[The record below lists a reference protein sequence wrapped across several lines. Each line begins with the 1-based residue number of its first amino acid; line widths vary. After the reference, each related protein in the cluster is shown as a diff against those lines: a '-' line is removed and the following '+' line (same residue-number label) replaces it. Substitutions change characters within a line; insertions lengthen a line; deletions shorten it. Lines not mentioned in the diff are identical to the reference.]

1 METLIVIC
9 LIIVI
14 LLLLKDKV
22 VINKTVR
29 REVKPEH
36 HRPDLPDIMGLP
48 KPVER
53 HTLPLNAT
61 KSQAGGRDGI
71 ADNFGTE
78 TYGIGLGLENPQIE
92 GEPDEV
98 FGSMSDFENEED
110 EWDEYGF
117 EDSGNEFATGVTFD
131 ELTTVVTWLEQEA
144 PEPALQQKTVGIVQR
159 LQGTELFG
167 LLENSMEGASRKIA
181 ELLDKSLSAGTDFS
195 SPDLRKS
202 DLEDFDIGEF
212 VGSI

>member
-1 METLIVIC
+1 METLIVTC

-14 LLLLKDKV
+14 ILLLKDKV

-29 REVKPEH
+29 KETKLENQ
-36 HRPDLPDIMGLP
+36 RPNLPDIMGLP

-53 HTLPLNAT
+53 QTLPISAT
-61 KSQAGGRDGI
+61 KSQSGEGDGI

-117 EDSGNEFATGVTFD
+117 EDSDNEFATGVTFD
-131 ELTTVVTWLEQEA
+131 ELTTVGAWLEQDA
-144 PEPALQQKTVGIVQR
+144 PEPALQQKAVDIVQR
-159 LQGTELFG
+159 LQGTELLS
-167 LLENSMEGASRKIA
+167 LLESSMEGASRKIA
-181 ELLDKSLSAGTDFS
+181 KLLDKSLSAGTDFS

-212 VGSI
+212 V

>member
-14 LLLLKDKV
+14 ILLLKDKV
-22 VINKTVR
+22 VFNKTVR
-29 REVKPEH
+29 KEIKPEKKSS
-36 HRPDLPDIMGLP
+36 DLPDIMGLP
-48 KPVER
+48 KTVER
-53 HTLPLNAT
+53 QTLPMSAT
-61 KSQAGGRDGI
+61 KSQSGERDGI

-78 TYGIGLGLENPQIE
+78 TYRIGFGLENPQIE

-117 EDSGNEFATGVTFD
+117 EDSDNEFATGVTFD
-131 ELTTVVTWLEQEA
+131 ELTTVGAWLEQEV
-144 PEPALQQKTVGIVQR
+144 PEPALQQKAVDIVQR

-212 VGSI
+212 V

>member
-14 LLLLKDKV
+14 ILLLKDKV
-22 VINKTVR
+22 VIHKTVR
-29 REVKPEH
+29 REVKQEH

-61 KSQAGGRDGI
+61 KSQSGERDGI

-110 EWDEYGF
+110 EWDEYDGR
-117 EDSGNEFATGVTFD
+117 GGM
-131 ELTTVVTWLEQEA
+131 
-144 PEPALQQKTVGIVQR
+144 VGAR
-159 LQGTELFG
+159 Y
-167 LLENSMEGASRKIA
+167 A
-181 ELLDKSLSAGTDFS
+181 
-195 SPDLRKS
+195 
-202 DLEDFDIGEF
+202 
-212 VGSI
+212 

>member
-14 LLLLKDKV
+14 ILLLKDKV

-29 REVKPEH
+29 RETKPEKQ
-36 HRPDLPDIMGLP
+36 RPDLPDIMGLP

-53 HTLPLNAT
+53 HSLPMSAT
-61 KSQAGGRDGI
+61 KSQSGERDRI
-71 ADNFGTE
+71 ADNFDAE
-78 TYGIGLGLENPQIE
+78 TYGRGLGLEKPQIE

-110 EWDEYGF
+110 DWDEYGF
-117 EDSGNEFATGVTFD
+117 DDGDNEFATGVTFD
-131 ELTTVVTWLEQEA
+131 ELTTVGAWLEQDTL
-144 PEPALQQKTVGIVQR
+144 EPALQKKAVDIVQR
-159 LQGTELFG
+159 LQGTELLS
-167 LLENSMEGASRKIA
+167 LLENSMDGASRKVA

-195 SPDLRKS
+195 SPNLRKS

-212 VGSI
+212 V

>member
-14 LLLLKDKV
+14 ILLLKDKV
-22 VINKTVR
+22 IINKTVR
-29 REVKPEH
+29 REVKREKPSLE
-36 HRPDLPDIMGLP
+36 LPDIMGLP
-48 KPVER
+48 RHVER
-53 HTLPLNAT
+53 QALPKRAA
-61 KSQAGGRDGI
+61 KSQSGEDGGI

-78 TYGIGLGLENPQIE
+78 TSGIGVGLENPQIE

-98 FGSMSDFENEED
+98 LGNMSGFENEED

-117 EDSGNEFATGVTFD
+117 EDSDNEFATGVTFD
-131 ELTTVVTWLEQEA
+131 ELMTVGAWLEQDA
-144 PEPALQQKTVGIVQR
+144 LEPAQQQKAVDIVQR

-167 LLENSMEGASRKIA
+167 LLENSMGGASQRVA
-181 ELLDKSLSAGTDFS
+181 ELLDRSLSTGTDFS

-202 DLEDFDIGEF
+202 DFEDFDIGEF
-212 VGSI
+212 V

>member
-14 LLLLKDKV
+14 ILLLKDKV
-22 VINKTVR
+22 IINKTVR
-29 REVKPEH
+29 MEDKQEKPSPE
-36 HRPDLPDIMGLP
+36 LPDIMGHPRAAQRQALP
-48 KPVER
+48 KR
-53 HTLPLNAT
+53 AT
-61 KSQAGGRDGI
+61 KSQSGEDDGI

-78 TYGIGLGLENPQIE
+78 TYGIGVGLENPQIE

-98 FGSMSDFENEED
+98 LGNMSGFENEED

-117 EDSGNEFATGVTFD
+117 EDSDNEFATGVTFD
-131 ELTTVVTWLEQEA
+131 DLMTVGAWLEQDTL
-144 PEPALQQKTVGIVQR
+144 EPAQQQKAVDIVQR

-167 LLENSMEGASRKIA
+167 LLENSIGGASQRVA
-181 ELLDKSLSAGTDFS
+181 ELLDRSLSTGTDFS

-202 DLEDFDIGEF
+202 DSEDFDIGEF
-212 VGSI
+212 V

>member
-14 LLLLKDKV
+14 ILLLKDKV

-29 REVKPEH
+29 REIKPEKQ
-36 HRPDLPDIMGLP
+36 RPDLPDIMGLP

-53 HTLPLNAT
+53 HTLPMNAT
-61 KSQAGGRDGI
+61 KCQSGERDGI
-71 ADNFGTE
+71 ADNFDAE
-78 TYGIGLGLENPQIE
+78 AYGIGLGLENPQIE

-117 EDSGNEFATGVTFD
+117 EDSDNEFATGVTFD
-131 ELTTVVTWLEQEA
+131 ELTTVGTWLEQDTL
-144 PEPALQQKTVGIVQR
+144 EPALQKKAVDIVQR
-159 LQGTELFG
+159 LQGTELLS

-181 ELLDKSLSAGTDFS
+181 ALLDKRLPTGTDFS
-195 SPDLRKS
+195 SSDLRNK
-202 DLEDFDIGEF
+202 DFEGFDIGEF
-212 VGSI
+212 V

>member
-14 LLLLKDKV
+14 ILLLKDKV
-22 VINKTVR
+22 VIHKNVR
-29 REVKPEH
+29 REIKPEKKS
-36 HRPDLPDIMGLP
+36 PDLPDIMGPP

-53 HTLPLNAT
+53 HTLPPNAT
-61 KSQAGGRDGI
+61 KIQSGERDGI
-71 ADNFGTE
+71 DDSIGTE
-78 TYGIGLGLENPQIE
+78 TYGKGLGVENPQME

-98 FGSMSDFENEED
+98 FGSMSDFENEAD

-117 EDSGNEFATGVTFD
+117 EDSDNEFATGVTFD
-131 ELTTVVTWLEQEA
+131 ELTTVGAWLEQDVL
-144 PEPALQQKTVGIVQR
+144 EPAQQQKAVDIVQR
-159 LQGTELFG
+159 LQGTELLS
-167 LLENSMEGASRKIA
+167 LLENSMDGASRKIA
-181 ELLDKSLSAGTDFS
+181 ELLDKSLSAGMDFS

-212 VGSI
+212 V

>member
-14 LLLLKDKV
+14 ILLLKDKV
-22 VINKTVR
+22 IIHKTVR
-29 REVKPEH
+29 REVNPEKKN
-36 HRPDLPDIMGLP
+36 PDLPDIMGLP

-61 KSQAGGRDGI
+61 KRQSGERGGI

-92 GEPDEV
+92 GEPDEA

-110 EWDEYGF
+110 EWDEYGLK
-117 EDSGNEFATGVTFD
+117 DSDNEFATGVTFD
-131 ELTTVVTWLEQEA
+131 ELTIVGAWLEQEV
-144 PEPALQQKTVGIVQR
+144 PEPALQQKAVDIVQR

-167 LLENSMEGASRKIA
+167 LLESSMEGASRKIA

-212 VGSI
+212 V

>member
-1 METLIVIC
+1 METVIVKC

-14 LLLLKDKV
+14 ILLLKDKV

-29 REVKPEH
+29 REEKLEKKS
-36 HRPDLPDIMGLP
+36 PDLPDIMGLP
-48 KPVER
+48 KLVER
-53 HTLPLNAT
+53 QSLPLNAT
-61 KSQAGGRDGI
+61 KRQSGERDGI

-78 TYGIGLGLENPQIE
+78 TYGIGVGLENPQIE

-117 EDSGNEFATGVTFD
+117 EDSDNEFATGVIFD
-131 ELTTVVTWLEQEA
+131 ELTTVGAWLEQDTL
-144 PEPALQQKTVGIVQR
+144 EPAQQQKAVDIVQR
-159 LQGTELFG
+159 LRGTELLS

-181 ELLDKSLSAGTDFS
+181 VLLDKSLSAGTDFS

-202 DLEDFDIGEF
+202 NLSDFDIGEF
-212 VGSI
+212 V

>member
-14 LLLLKDKV
+14 ILLLKDKV
-22 VINKTVR
+22 VIHKTVR
-29 REVKPEH
+29 REAKTEKKN
-36 HRPDLPDIMGLP
+36 PDLPDIMGLP

-61 KSQAGGRDGI
+61 KRQSGERDGI

-117 EDSGNEFATGVTFD
+117 EDSDNEFATGVTFD
-131 ELTTVVTWLEQEA
+131 ELTTVGAWLEQEV
-144 PEPALQQKTVGIVQR
+144 PEPALQQKAVDIVQR

-167 LLENSMEGASRKIA
+167 LLENSMDGASRRIA
-181 ELLDKSLSAGTDFS
+181 ELLDKSLSTGTDFS

-212 VGSI
+212 V

>member
-14 LLLLKDKV
+14 ILLLKDKV
-22 VINKTVR
+22 VIQKNVR
-29 REVKPEH
+29 REIKPEKKSS
-36 HRPDLPDIMGLP
+36 DLPDIMGLP
-48 KPVER
+48 KPVQS
-53 HTLPLNAT
+53 HTLPPNAT
-61 KSQAGGRDGI
+61 KRQSDERDGI

-92 GEPDEV
+92 REPDED

-117 EDSGNEFATGVTFD
+117 EDSDNEFATGVTFD
-131 ELTTVVTWLEQEA
+131 ELTTVGAWLEQDA
-144 PEPALQQKTVGIVQR
+144 PEPALQQKAVDIVQR

-195 SPDLRKS
+195 SPNLRKS

-212 VGSI
+212 V

>member
-14 LLLLKDKV
+14 ILLLKDKV
-22 VINKTVR
+22 VVNKTVR
-29 REVKPEH
+29 REEKPEH
-36 HRPDLPDIMGLP
+36 KRPDLPDIMGLP

-53 HTLPLNAT
+53 QTLPMSAT
-61 KSQAGGRDGI
+61 KNQSNEHDGI
-71 ADNFGTE
+71 TDNFGAE
-78 TYGIGLGLENPQIE
+78 TYGIDVGLENPQIE
-92 GEPDEV
+92 GEPDEY

-117 EDSGNEFATGVTFD
+117 EDSDNEFATGVTFD
-131 ELTTVVTWLEQEA
+131 ELTTVGAWLEQDTL
-144 PEPALQQKTVGIVQR
+144 EPAQQQKAVDIVQR

-167 LLENSMEGASRKIA
+167 LLESSMEGASRKIA
-181 ELLDKSLSAGTDFS
+181 ELLDKSFSAGTDFS

-212 VGSI
+212 V

>member
-14 LLLLKDKV
+14 ILLLKDKV
-22 VINKTVR
+22 VIHKTVR
-29 REVKPEH
+29 GEVKPEH

-48 KPVER
+48 KPVAR
-53 HTLPLNAT
+53 HTMPLNAT
-61 KSQAGGRDGI
+61 KSQSGERDGI

-92 GEPDEV
+92 GEPDDV

-117 EDSGNEFATGVTFD
+117 EDSDN
-131 ELTTVVTWLEQEA
+131 
-144 PEPALQQKTVGIVQR
+144 
-159 LQGTELFG
+159 
-167 LLENSMEGASRKIA
+167 
-181 ELLDKSLSAGTDFS
+181 
-195 SPDLRKS
+195 
-202 DLEDFDIGEF
+202 
-212 VGSI
+212 